1 MFSKRLKEKFQ
12 SKSILMGAHINM
24 VNNKSKYKFDFGNN
38 FKRFLSYSVEIF
50 ENIGVIALSWFA
62 LISLFVVANDILSNQ
77 FIVKIIANVL
87 AILFV
92 IFDLSVIVLIFLPKS
107 VVLDDDKIIVYRFCF
122 PLQIYFWDIRFLNDR
137 IPYSKIISC
146 KKLEGNIAFGDPV
159 VFFSA
164 NKDSLVE
171 IMTKHKIYLLPIK
184 DCTKFVEEVNARIS
198 DNPDNAKHSG
208 IQ

>member
-1 MFSKRLKEKFQ
+1 MEE
-12 SKSILMGAHINM
+12 HINM
-24 VNNKSKYKFDFGNN
+24 VSNKSKYKFDFGNN

-92 IFDLSVIVLIFLPKS
+92 IFDLCVIVLIFLPKS

-122 PLQIYFWDIRFLNDR
+122 PLEINFFDIRFLNDR

-146 KKLEGNIAFGDPV
+146 KKLGRKPNFGDTIT
-159 VFFSA
+159 FCFS

-184 DCTKFVEEVNARIS
+184 DCDKFVEEVNARIFDNS
-198 DNPDNAKHSG
+198 GDDNPSPKLE
-208 IQ
+208 